1 MASVRRIKG
10 KQSSESRR
18 GDEPVAEVWTRLEGF
33 VNSARTRN
41 VCPLSIV
48 VPAFNEAHR
57 IPETLPRLLQMVPEE
72 VELIVV
78 DDGST
83 DATADLLRRFL
94 RKRPNCAVF
103 NLPQNGGKGAA
114 VRAGMLHAEGE
125 VVVFM
130 DADLSADL
138 GALPRLVE
146 SLNTVDVAI
155 GSRSSPD
162 AEIQKGLLRKVVSA
176 SFSGLTRVMTGLNF
190 GDTQCGFK
198 AFRRDAAKLVFSHQQ
213 LDGFAF
219 DVEILLLARRLGLS
233 VTEVPIRW
241 ADAEGSTVRWWI
253 DPLKMMRDI
262 LKVRWLTRH
271 VVAPIIDPDFG
282 EAVPPGDESLTVAR
296 EVARCAS

>member
-1 MASVRRIKG
+1 VSRANGKRQDRRAS
-10 KQSSESRR
+10 
-18 GDEPVAEVWTRLEGF
+18 EPTAEVWARLGGF
-33 VNSARTRN
+33 VNSARTRG
-41 VCPLSIV
+41 VTPLSIV

-57 IPETLPRLLQMVPEE
+57 IPSTLPRLLELVPEE

-83 DATADLLRRFL
+83 DETAQLLRDFL
-94 RKRPNCAVF
+94 RTRPNCAVF

-114 VRAGMLHAEGE
+114 VRAGMLHAQGE
-125 VVVFM
+125 VVLFM

-138 GALPRLVE
+138 AALPRLVE
-146 SLNTVDVAI
+146 ALDHADVAI
-155 GSRSSPD
+155 GSRSGDD
-162 AEIQKGLLRKVVSA
+162 AEIQKGLARKVISA
-176 SFSGLTRVMTGLNF
+176 TFAVLTRVMTGLRF

-219 DVEILLLARRLGLS
+219 DVEILVLAHRLGLE
-233 VTEVPIRW
+233 VQEVPIRW

-262 LKVRWLTRH
+262 TRIKWLTRH
-271 VVAPIIDPDFG
+271 VGGDPIHPAFVTGTSAPPAASMLLAEQVAQ
-282 EAVPPGDESLTVAR
+282 
-296 EVARCAS
+296 CAS

>member
-1 MASVRRIKG
+1 VPRVNEKR
-10 KQSSESRR
+10 QRQDR
-18 GDEPVAEVWTRLEGF
+18 PVDEPSAEVWARLGGF
-33 VNSARTRN
+33 VNSARTRG
-41 VCPLSIV
+41 VTPLSIV

-57 IPETLPRLLQMVPEE
+57 IPKTLPRLLELVPEE

-94 RKRPNCAVF
+94 RTRPNCAVF
-103 NLPQNGGKGAA
+103 NLPENGGKGAA
-114 VRAGMLHAEGE
+114 VRAGMLHAQGE
-125 VVVFM
+125 VVLFM

-146 SLNTVDVAI
+146 ALEFADVAI
-155 GSRSSPD
+155 GSRRSPE
-162 AEIQKGLLRKVVSA
+162 AETQKGLARKVISA
-176 SFSGLTRVMTGLNF
+176 TFTTLTRVMTGLRF

-198 AFRRDAAKLVFSHQQ
+198 AFRRDATKLVFSHQQ

-219 DVEILLLARRLGLS
+219 DVEILVLAHRLGLQ
-233 VTEVPIRW
+233 VQEVPIRW

-262 LKVRWLTRH
+262 MRIKWLIRH
-271 VVAPIIDPDFG
+271 VGKEPVEPAYEGSTAPSASSLQIARQVA
-282 EAVPPGDESLTVAR
+282 E
-296 EVARCAS
+296 CAS